1 MDILVAVVL
10 GGLVVAGIIVLYIVN
25 RKKAKEVSSSNAKSE
40 ATATPASDC
49 CGAHEVC
56 EFDEIKMDESRI
68 EYYDDEELD
77 VYKGT
82 AEDAYT
88 DKQIDEFRE
97 VLYTLQTHEIRYW
110 LLSIQ
115 RRRIHLPTIL
125 QEEARMLMA
134 EG

>member
-1 MDILVAVVL
+1 MEITIGVILGLFVAIAIVVL
-10 GGLVVAGIIVLYIVN
+10 VLEN
-25 RKKAKEVSSSNAKSE
+25 RKRAKVSEGEEKHSA
-40 ATATPASDC
+40 PALDC

-77 VYKGT
+77 RYKNIPSNS
-82 AEDAYT
+82 YT
-88 DKQIDEFRE
+88 DEQIDEFRE
-97 VLYTLQTHEIRYW
+97 VLFTLKTHEIRYW
-110 LLSIQ
+110 LLSIE
-115 RRRIHLPTIL
+115 RRKINLPSIL